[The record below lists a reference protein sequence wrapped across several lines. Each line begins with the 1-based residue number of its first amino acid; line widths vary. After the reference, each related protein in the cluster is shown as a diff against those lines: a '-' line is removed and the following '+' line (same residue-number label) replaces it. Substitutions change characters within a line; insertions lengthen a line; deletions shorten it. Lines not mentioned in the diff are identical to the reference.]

1 MNDKSPTRAALMWL
15 VPTVTAWA
23 IGRILEMP
31 SLKGRVM
38 EIDGRANRQKYD
50 LERSLKRGVRNA
62 KSNIPWLAAGAVV
75 VLVGVGLMANA
86 ARER

>member
-1 MNDKSPTRAALMWL
+1 MNDKSPTRAALLWL

-23 IGRILEMP
+23 IGAILESP
-31 SLKGRVM
+31 SLKGKVM
-38 EIDGRANRQKYD
+38 ELDGRANKHRYD

-75 VLVGVGLMANA
+75 ILVGVGLMANA

>member
-1 MNDKSPTRAALMWL
+1 
-15 VPTVTAWA
+15 
-23 IGRILEMP
+23 
-31 SLKGRVM
+31 M
-38 EIDGRANRQKYD
+38 ELDGRANKHRYD

-75 VLVGVGLMANA
+75 ILVGVGLMANA